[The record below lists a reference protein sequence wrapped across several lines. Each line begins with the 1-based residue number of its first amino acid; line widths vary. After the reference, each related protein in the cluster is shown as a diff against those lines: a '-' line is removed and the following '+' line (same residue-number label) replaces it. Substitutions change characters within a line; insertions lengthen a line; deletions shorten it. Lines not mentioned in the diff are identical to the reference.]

1 MNPKPTLVLA
11 GVRTPFAKAGTDL
24 AGLGAAE
31 LGRTAVQALLIR
43 TGLDPELLDEV
54 ILGCV
59 AQPPEALNLA
69 RVVALRSGIPR
80 HVPAVTV
87 QRNCASGL
95 EAITQAWLRIQAGE
109 GELYL
114 VGGVE
119 SMSSTPML
127 FSKRAA
133 RKFASVAG
141 SKSPWKKSHA
151 LAALRPKDFLPIPG
165 LKLGLTDPVSGLN
178 MGETAEI
185 LAREFAL
192 SREMQDAFAL
202 RSHQRAAAAE
212 SRLAEE
218 IVPAYDPMRGTA
230 ALRDNGVRPHQSLEM
245 LAKLRPV
252 FERETGTV
260 TAGNSSQITD
270 GAVALLIGT
279 ESAAARMDLEPLGA
293 IRGFAYAG
301 CDPDRMGLGPVY
313 AIERLLERLHLTIE
327 DADLVEINEA
337 FAAQVLA
344 VLQKLKDEGIGSIPD
359 DRLNVNGGAIALGH
373 PVGASG
379 ARLVLTALKELHRR
393 KAQSALVSLCVGG
406 GQGGAL
412 WLERL

>member
-1 MNPKPTLVLA
+1 MNAKPIFVLA
-11 GVRTPFAKAGTDL
+11 GVRTPFVKAGTDL

-31 LGRTAVQALLIR
+31 FARTAVQGLLVR
-43 TGLDPELLDEV
+43 TGIDPGLLDEV

-69 RVVALRSGIPR
+69 RVVALRSGIPK

-95 EAITQAWLRIQAGE
+95 EAVTQACLRIRAGE

-114 VGGVE
+114 AGGVE
-119 SMSSTPML
+119 SMSNTPLL

-133 RKFASVAG
+133 KKWTAVAA
-141 SKSPWKKSHA
+141 SKSAWKKMRA
-151 LAALRPKDFLPIPG
+151 MAALRPHDFLPVSG
-165 LKLGLTDPVSGLN
+165 LKVGLTDSVCGLN

-185 LAREFAL
+185 LAREFAI
-192 SREMQDAFAL
+192 SREAQDVFAL

-212 SRLAEE
+212 SWLAEE
-218 IVPAYDPMRGTA
+218 IIPAYDPSRGTA
-230 ALRDNGVRPHQSLEM
+230 ILRDNGVRPNQSLEM

-260 TAGNSSQITD
+260 TAGNASQVTD
-270 GAVALLIGT
+270 GAVALLIGS
-279 ESAAARMDLEPLGA
+279 ESTANRLGLEPLGT

-301 CDPDRMGLGPVY
+301 CDPDHMGLGAAY
-313 AIERLLERLHLTIE
+313 AIERLLEQLRLTIE

-344 VLQKLKDEGIGSIPD
+344 VLRMLKDEGIGGIPD

-379 ARLVLTALKELHRR
+379 ARLILTALKELRRR
-393 KAQSALVSLCVGG
+393 KARQALVSLCVGG

-412 WLERL
+412 WLESL